1 MHQSAN
7 VECLQFP
14 ILRILMGLQI
24 KSTFSG
30 VCEHQRDAIN
40 NHLLNW
46 IRFGFARFAA
56 VKKHA
61 LITKRPGGFHWD
73 SMTPVGSKGP
83 QNPWPWRMHRAERTA
98 FEF

>member
-14 ILRILMGLQI
+14 ILRILMGLRI
-24 KSTFSG
+24 ESTFSG

-61 LITKRPGGFHWD
+61 LITKRLGFPLGFHD
-73 SMTPVGSKGP
+73 SSVEVQKVPRIHGHG
-83 QNPWPWRMHRAERTA
+83 
-98 FEF
+98 

>member
-61 LITKRPGGFHWD
+61 LITKRPGG
-73 SMTPVGSKGP
+73 SKGP